1 LSSDIPPSQY
11 LQFIQILQAQPLS
24 ASLSTVFF
32 EIAAIFILL
41 IINGLVASSEVAFFA
56 LSPQEKEEIKNDDNP
71 QNDLILELLSK
82 PRYVLSTVLIVIS
95 IINITVV
102 LLTHL
107 VIGRFFPEDMQP
119 LAIGTHLIKAHYI
132 EEFITI
138 LVDIFFIL
146 LFVDVIPI
154 TFAQSNKLRVA
165 NFMAIPLNF
174 LVKLCFPLSY
184 IMVHASTYIEK
195 KIRRYTEIDTDEIEQ
210 AIEMTADKNTTQED
224 IKVLK
229 GIVHFGEIT
238 ARQIMRPRLDINAL
252 EYTWTFDKVLEY
264 VRSSGYSRLPVYIES
279 LDKIKG
285 VLHVKD
291 LLKYIDESISF
302 DWHTLIH
309 EALFIPEGKKI
320 DDLLKDIQATRKH
333 LAIVVDE
340 HGGTSGIITLE
351 DIVEEVLGEIKDEFD
366 DEEEFTSNKVNETT
380 YIFEG
385 KVLLNDVCKII
396 GADVNNFEEVR
407 GEADSLAGLILELAG
422 KMPVKNEVFS
432 FQIYTFRVLN
442 IEQNRIRRIEL
453 KILPAPES

>member
-1 LSSDIPPSQY
+1 MSSDIPPSQ
-11 LQFIQILQAQPLS
+11 LLTFIQFLQV
-24 ASLSTVFF
+24 STTSNEFTTMML
-32 EIAAIFILL
+32 EISTIFVLL

-71 QNDLILELLSK
+71 KNDLILELLQK

-95 IINITVV
+95 LLNITVV

-107 VIGRFFPEDMQP
+107 VIGRFFPEDMAP
-119 LAIGTHLIKAHYI
+119 LQIGNYFIKAHYI

-138 LVDIFFIL
+138 LIDIFFIL

-165 NFMAIPLNF
+165 NFMAIPLNI
-174 LVKLCFPLSY
+174 LVRLFYPLSY
-184 IMVHASTYIEK
+184 FMVHASAYIEK
-195 KIRRYTEIDTDEIEQ
+195 KIRRYSEIDTDEIEQ

-224 IKVLK
+224 INVLK

-238 ARQIMRPRLDINAL
+238 ARQIMRPRMDIHGL
-252 EYTWTFDKVLEY
+252 SYSWSFDKVLEY
-264 VRSSGYSRLPVYIES
+264 VKESGYSRLPVYIDS
-279 LDKIKG
+279 IDNIKG

-291 LLKYIDESISF
+291 LLKYIDEANDF
-302 DWHTLIH
+302 DWHSMIH

-333 LAIVVDE
+333 LAIIVDE

-366 DEEEFTSNKVNETT
+366 EEEEFISSQIDENTFV
-380 YIFEG
+380 FEG
-385 KVLLNDVCKII
+385 KVLLNDVCKKI
-396 GADVNNFEEVR
+396 GADVNEFEVIR
-407 GEADSLAGLILELAG
+407 GEADSLAGLILELSG
-422 KMPVKNEVFS
+422 KMPVKYELFS
-432 FQIYTFRVLN
+432 FQNYTFKVLN
-442 IEQNRIRRIEL
+442 IEQNRIRRIEV
-453 KILPAPES
+453 KIFNKEE

>member
-1 LSSDIPPSQY
+1 MSSDIPPSELLSFIHL
-11 LQFIQILQAQPLS
+11 LQIDASS
-24 ASLSTVFF
+24 AEFNTMLI
-32 EIAAIFILL
+32 EIAVIFVLL
-41 IINGLVASSEVAFFA
+41 IINGMVASSEVAFFA

-71 QNDLILELLSK
+71 KNDLILDLLNK

-95 IINITVV
+95 LLNISVV

-107 VIGRFFPEDMQP
+107 VIGRFFPEDTAPIQ
-119 LAIGTHLIKAHYI
+119 IGSYFLNAHYM

-138 LVDIFFIL
+138 AIDIFFIL

-165 NFMAIPLNF
+165 NFMAVPINL
-174 LVKLCFPLSY
+174 LVKLFYPLSY
-184 IMVHASTYIEK
+184 FMVNASAYIEK
-195 KIRRYTEIDTDEIEQ
+195 KIRRYTEIDTDELEQ

-224 IKVLK
+224 INVLK

-238 ARQIMRPRLDINAL
+238 AKQIMRPRLDIHAL
-252 EYTWTFDKVLEY
+252 ELSWTFDKVLEY
-264 VRSSGYSRLPVYIES
+264 VQESGYSRLPVYTDS

-291 LLKYIDESISF
+291 LLKYMDMPKEF
-302 DWHTLIH
+302 DWHLMIH

-320 DDLLKDIQATRKH
+320 DDLLKDIQSTRKH

-366 DEEEFTSNKVNETT
+366 DDEEFTSSRIDASKFV
-380 YIFEG
+380 FEG

-396 GADVNNFEEVR
+396 GADVNDFEEVR
-407 GEADSLAGLILELAG
+407 GEADSLAGLVLELAG
-422 KMPVKNEVFS
+422 KMPVKNDVYS
-432 FQIYTFRVLN
+432 FQNYSFKVLN
-442 IEQNRIRRIEL
+442 IEQNRIRRIEVN
-453 KILPAPES
+453 ILQVSE